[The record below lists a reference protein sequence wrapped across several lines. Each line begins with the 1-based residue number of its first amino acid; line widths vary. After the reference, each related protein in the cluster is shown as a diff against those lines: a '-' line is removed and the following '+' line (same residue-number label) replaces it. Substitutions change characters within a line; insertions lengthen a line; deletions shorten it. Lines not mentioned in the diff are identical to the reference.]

1 MSGETAAKAGKRV
14 VVDSSVLIDLAG
26 GDQDMVSVLD
36 RQEVFIS
43 IITGIEFLAWPKLTE
58 AGVPVAMA
66 LLEQYATENIGRAI
80 RDKAA
85 WIKRTCKLKLPDAVI
100 AAAAMH
106 LNAPL
111 ITRDKGFRKVAHL
124 IDVQVV

>member
-1 MSGETAAKAGKRV
+1 M
-14 VVDSSVLIDLAG
+14 VVDTSVLIDLAG
-26 GDQDMVSVLD
+26 GDRNMASVLD

-58 AGVPVAMA
+58 TGVPVAMA

-85 WIKRTCKLKLPDAVI
+85 WIKRTFKLKLPDAVI
-100 AAAAMH
+100 AATAMH

-111 ITRDKGFRKVAHL
+111 ITRDKGFNRVAHQ
-124 IDVQVV
+124 IDVRVV